1 MPKKNVQLLIHI
13 IGCFVF
19 LCLPILFSP
28 DVSNPLTLFKIVP
41 FQRDFI
47 GYVILILFFYLNYYV
62 LIPKLYF
69 SKKYFTFWL
78 IIIACYLFVSAVPHI
93 LFPRNFS
100 RPPHQMGINM
110 QPPPNFQNQPQGPP
124 QMMHRSIFGFFNQ
137 HFFEFSIVFVLSL
150 MLKISNR
157 LKLAEKEKVNAELS
171 YLKAQI
177 NPHFLFNTLNSI
189 YSLAIEKSDYT
200 ATAVVKLSGMMRYVI
215 TDASHKFV
223 SLQKEINYISDYIE
237 LQKIRIDDSIKLSYE
252 VSGDPSEKVV
262 APLVLISFIEN
273 AFKYGVNA
281 EENSEIKIH
290 IDITK
295 AYVHLRVFNKKV
307 KIQQVNTHTSG
318 LGIENT
324 SNRLQLLYPG
334 RHKLVIKDAKED
346 FSILLSLHIK

>member
-1 MPKKNVQLLIHI
+1 MFLL
-13 IGCFVF
+13 
-19 LCLPILFSP
+19 LPVVFSP
-28 DVSNPLTLFKIVP
+28 DVASPSTLFKIHP

-47 GYVILILFFYLNYYV
+47 GYIILVLFFYVNYYV

-69 SKKYFTFWL
+69 DKKYVSFSL
-78 IIIACYLFVSAVPHI
+78 IIIVCYLFVSIVPHVLI
-93 LFPRNFS
+93 PRS
-100 RPPHQMGINM
+100 HQVPPIAINIG
-110 QPPPNFQNQPQGPP
+110 QPTTPPLTFQPGMHPP
-124 QMMHRSIFGFFNQ
+124 TMRRSIFGFYNQ
-137 HFFEFSIVFVLSL
+137 HFFEFLIVFTLSL

-157 LKLAEKEKVNAELS
+157 LKMAEKEKVNAELS

-223 SLQKEINYISDYIE
+223 SLEKEINYISDYIE
-237 LQKIRIDDSIKLSYE
+237 LQKIRIDDSIKLSYS
-252 VSGDPSEKVV
+252 VSGDPSEKII

-295 AYVHLRVFNKKV
+295 GYVHLRVFNKKV

-334 RHKLVIKDAKED
+334 RHKLVIKDTKED
-346 FSILLSLHIK
+346 FSVLLSLHIK

>member
-1 MPKKNVQLLIHI
+1 MKGKGIQVLMHF
-13 IGCFVF
+13 IGCVVF
-19 LCLPILFSP
+19 LSLPILFSP
-28 DVSNPLTLFKIVP
+28 DLTNPFGMYKIPP

-47 GYVILILFFYLNYYV
+47 GYVILVLFFYLNYYT
-62 LIPKLYF
+62 LIPKFYF
-69 SKKYFTFWL
+69 QKKHAVFAALTLLCFLIVSIIPNLLITDADFTYNPQNNCTEGNPYFLPPFGQP
-78 IIIACYLFVSAVPHI
+78 LF
-93 LFPRNFS
+93 LRF
-100 RPPHQMGINM
+100 
-110 QPPPNFQNQPQGPP
+110 
-124 QMMHRSIFGFFNQ
+124 FGH
-137 HFFEFSIVFVLSL
+137 HFFEFLIVFTLSL
-150 MLKISNR
+150 MLKISSR

-223 SLQKEINYISDYIE
+223 PLEKEINYISDYIE
-237 LQKIRIDDSIKLSYE
+237 LQKLRIDQAIKLTYA
-252 VSGDPSEKVV
+252 VTGDVADKKI

-281 EENSEIKIH
+281 EENSEIKID

-295 AYVHLRVFNKKV
+295 SYLHLRVFNKKV
-307 KIQQVNTHTSG
+307 SIHQLNQSKSG

-324 SNRLQLLYPG
+324 KNRLQLLYPG
-334 RHKLVIKDAKED
+334 SHKLNIKDTKNE
-346 FSILLSLHIK
+346 FSILLSLHLI

>member
-1 MPKKNVQLLIHI
+1 MPKKTVQLFIHI
-13 IGCFVF
+13 LGCIVF

-28 DVSNPLTLFKIVP
+28 DFSNPLTLFKIPP

-47 GYVILILFFYLNYYV
+47 GYVILVLFFYLNYYV
-62 LIPKLYF
+62 LIPKFYF
-69 SKKYFTFWL
+69 DKKYITFST
-78 IIIACYLFVSAVPHI
+78 IIIACYLFVSIVPHI
-93 LFPRNFS
+93 LIPSTGFQFS
-100 RPPHQMGINM
+100 LPERESIVTGL
-110 QPPPNFQNQPQGPP
+110 QNSVPAYRIHHMKKPFF
-124 QMMHRSIFGFFNQ
+124 RFFNQ
-137 HFFEFSIVFVLSL
+137 HFFEFLIVFTLSL
-150 MLKISNR
+150 MLKINNR
-157 LKLAEKEKVNAELS
+157 LKMAEKEKVNAELS

-223 SLQKEINYISDYIE
+223 SLEKEINYISDYIE
-237 LQKIRIDDSIKLSYE
+237 LQKIRLDESIKLSYS
-252 VSGDPSEKVV
+252 VTGDASGKNI

-281 EENSEIKIH
+281 EENSDLKIH

-295 AYVHLRVFNKKV
+295 GYVHLRVFNKKV
-307 KIQQVNTHTSG
+307 KIQQINTHTSG

-334 RHKLVIKDAKED
+334 RHKLVIKDNKDD